1 MDFHV
6 VREGRKVKSRA
17 RFPNLVSGTGHSL
30 QNYNN
35 DFYEAV
41 NIAVSQRMWSS
52 VILKLD
58 KDKDYQE
65 FLDFERFSVYE
76 EFKKYRLFNPHQ
88 IQTVLLYLQS
98 KFVYLQPR
106 KMISINL

>member
-6 VREGRKVKSRA
+6 VREGRKVKSWA

-58 KDKDYQE
+58 KDEDYQE

-76 EFKKYRLFNPHQ
+76 EFKKYRLFNRHQ
-88 IQTVLLYLQS
+88 QYKTFQNGLQVHPSGSSLISVTVY
-98 KFVYLQPR
+98 V
-106 KMISINL
+106 